1 MDSLGDLNEYASEY
15 SRGYRG
21 WMAAAR
27 GWIYRCAGAYND
39 LLAVETPDRSFTLSF
54 RDIAEVL

>member
-27 GWIYRCAGAYND
+27 GSY
-39 LLAVETPDRSFTLSF
+39 
-54 RDIAEVL
+54 